1 VKELLK
7 SNDPVLLS
15 WAEALLA
22 GEGIETYVLDRHM
35 SVVEGSAV
43 AIPRRLMVDDEY
55 FDRARAVIDNA
66 RAELAEGRSDPET
79 GVSVPRAKGPAT
91 VPSIPRDLVPEVTED
106 GFLGGQVRLRQPAK
120 GYRAAIDPVF
130 LAAAVPAEA
139 GERALDMGAG
149 VGTAAL
155 LLAWRVAG
163 LRVTGVEIDPALLK
177 LASENARLN
186 HLADR
191 VEFMIG
197 DLSRPPSRLVPGS
210 FNHVLANPPYLEPGR
225 GDPSPDAG
233 RAGARIEGFAG
244 ARIEGFAGARI
255 EGHAG
260 ARGDAGRAGT
270 GLEAWVRFGCV
281 MVRDGGTIT
290 MIHRADR
297 LDDLLAVLRGR
308 AGGITVFPLWPDRTD
323 KPAVRVLVQAVKG
336 SKAPMRLAQGLV
348 LHEDGGGYTV
358 EAEAVLRHGAP
369 VPIQGRGAAP

>member
-1 VKELLK
+1 VRELLK

-15 WAEALLA
+15 WAEALLT

-35 SVVEGSAV
+35 SVLEGSAM
-43 AIPRRLMVDDEY
+43 AIPRRLMVDDEQ
-55 FDRARAVIDNA
+55 FDRARAVIDTA
-66 RAELAEGRSDPET
+66 RAELAAGRSDPAI
-79 GVSVPRAKGPAT
+79 GASAPRAPAT
-91 VPSIPRDLVPEVTED
+91 VPAIPRDLAPEVTED

-130 LAAAVPAEA
+130 LAAAVPAVA
-139 GERALDMGAG
+139 GEKALDMGAG

-155 LLAWRVAG
+155 LLAWRVPG
-163 LRVTGVEIDPALLK
+163 LRVTGVEIDPSLLK
-177 LASENARLN
+177 LATENARLN
-186 HLADR
+186 HLEDR
-191 VEFMIG
+191 VEFMVG

-225 GDPSPDAG
+225 ADASPDLG

-244 ARIEGFAGARI
+244 ARIEG
-255 EGHAG
+255 HA
-260 ARGDAGRAGT
+260 AGRRGGT
-270 GLEAWVRFGCV
+270 RPGTELEAWVRFGTV
-281 MVRDGGTIT
+281 MARDGGTIT
-290 MIHRADR
+290 MVHRADR

-358 EAEAVLRHGAP
+358 EADAVLRHGAP
-369 VPIQGRGAAP
+369 VPIQGRGTAP

>member
-1 VKELLK
+1 VKELFK

-35 SVVEGSAV
+35 SVLEGSAV
-43 AIPRRLMVDDEY
+43 AIPRRLMVDDEQ

-66 RAELAEGRSDPET
+66 RAELAAGGSDPES
-79 GVSVPRAKGPAT
+79 GVSVPWAKGPAT
-91 VPSIPRDLVPEVTED
+91 VPTIRRDLAPEVTED

-130 LAAAVPAEA
+130 LAAAVPAVA
-139 GERALDMGAG
+139 GEKALDMGAG

-155 LLAWRVAG
+155 LLAWRVPG
-163 LRVTGVEIDPALLK
+163 LRVTGVEIEPALLK
-177 LASENARLN
+177 LATENARLN
-186 HLADR
+186 HLEDR
-191 VEFMIG
+191 VEFMVG

-210 FNHVLANPPYLEPGR
+210 FNHVLANPPYLEPDR
-225 GDPSPDAG
+225 VEPSPDLG

-244 ARIEGFAGARI
+244 ARK
-255 EGHAG
+255 
-260 ARGDAGRAGT
+260 DAGRPGME
-270 GLEAWVRFGCV
+270 LEAWVRFGTV
-281 MVRDGGTIT
+281 MARDGGTIT
-290 MIHRADR
+290 MVHRADR

-358 EAEAVLRHGAP
+358 EADAVLRHGAP
-369 VPIQGRGAAP
+369 VPIQGRGTTS

>member
-1 VKELLK
+1 MKELLK

-35 SVVEGSAV
+35 SVLEGSAA

-55 FDRARAVIDNA
+55 FDRARAVIDRA
-66 RAELAEGRSDPET
+66 REELSRGDSGSDSGAQAPRGR
-79 GVSVPRAKGPAT
+79 APAT
-91 VPSIPRDLVPEVTED
+91 VPTIPRDLVPEVTED

-130 LAAAVPAEA
+130 LAAAVPAVA

-163 LRVTGVEIDPALLK
+163 LRVTGVEIEPALLK

-225 GDPSPDAG
+225 ADASPDAG
-233 RAGARIEGFAG
+233 RAGARVEGIAG
-244 ARIEGFAGARI
+244 ARVEGIAGARK
-255 EGHAG
+255 
-260 ARGDAGRAGT
+260 DAGRPGT
-270 GLEAWVRFGCV
+270 GLEAWVRFGCI
-281 MVRDGGTIT
+281 MARDGGTIT

-297 LDDLLAVLRGR
+297 LDDLLSVLRGR

-323 KPAVRVLVQAVKG
+323 RPAVRVLVQAVKG
-336 SKAPMRLAQGLV
+336 SRAPMRLAQGLV

-358 EAEAVLRHGAP
+358 EADAVLRHGAP
-369 VPIQGRGAAP
+369 VPIQGRGAAS